1 MTSKERHE
9 ARYQRR
15 KVKRLDKRAARC
27 REIGQ
32 AENVFGFHGLYA
44 AGKMCCKG
52 VRWKSSV
59 QKFELHL
66 FSGTAKRRRLLL
78 NGSWKQSP
86 YVHFT
91 ISERGKTRVIDAPRV
106 HDRQVHKVYTKKV
119 LLPLYTPSMIWNN
132 GASLPGKGFSFSKNE
147 LKEDLRHHYRRYGTE
162 GSIILLD
169 FKQFFPSVS
178 HKVIYKRHRDLI
190 LENDLRVIGDKIV
203 GMVPGEHGLP
213 LGVEPSQAEM
223 IGFVSPLDNFIK
235 CQLSLKGAG
244 HYMDDYYILVPPD
257 MDAKEILRMVC
268 EKAARLRLTVNRAK
282 TRIVPLTKPFR
293 YCKVKYRL
301 TDTGRVIING
311 NRDNVKRARK
321 KFRAFYRKTVDGT
334 MSRGGLWN
342 SVNSIFAYFDGYND
356 HIRVLKL
363 RRLFYALFGFSP
375 ERVENFRTL
384 TV

>member
-1 MTSKERHE
+1 MTSKERRE

-15 KVKRLDKRAARC
+15 RAKRLAKRTLRC

-32 AENVFGFHGLYA
+32 TENVFGFHDLYA
-44 AGKMCCKG
+44 AGKKCCNG

-66 FSGTAKRRRLLL
+66 LSGTAKRRQLLL
-78 NGSWKQSP
+78 NGTWKQSP
-86 YVHFT
+86 YVYFT
-91 ISERGKTRVIDAPRV
+91 ISERGKTRVIDAPRI

-132 GASLPGKGFSFSKNE
+132 GASLPGKGFSFSRNE
-147 LKEDLRHHYRRYGTE
+147 LKEDLRHHYRRYGTK

-178 HKVIYKRHRDLI
+178 HEVIYRRHRELI
-190 LENDLRVIGDKIV
+190 LQSDLRTIGDKIV
-203 GMVPGEHGLP
+203 GMIHGEHGLP

-257 MDAKEILRMVC
+257 MDAQEILRMVC
-268 EKAARLRLTVNRAK
+268 GKVAKLRLTVNKAK

-293 YCKVKYRL
+293 YCKVKYRM
-301 TDTGRVIING
+301 TETGRVITNG

-321 KFRAFYRKTVDGT
+321 KFRAFYKKAADGT
-334 MSRGGLWN
+334 MSGENLWN
-342 SVNSIFAYFDGYND
+342 SVNSIFAYFEGYND
-356 HIRVLKL
+356 HARVLKL
-363 RRLFYALFGFSP
+363 RRLFYSLFGFSP
-375 ERVENFRTL
+375 ERKENFRTL